1 MTRMKTTLLGL
12 TMAFLSAGSLSAG
25 IVISCP
31 DTTYT
36 PGPLAALGDA
46 ESCGET
52 ITAGVE
58 SLTIDVGPRGI
69 FPFAS
74 ELESWLGVPAG
85 GFDQSFGLDGD
96 IFAVGGS
103 AMLFPS
109 FTSSPGDSLDFAWTG
124 AFEPEA
130 TGYLFYLL
138 DGALTVLDYQVNEY
152 FGNISIPTLTL
163 PQTVSQ
169 SLAPGTH
176 SLALGVIVGFGNSS
190 ISGCPPECVISIDRL
205 FDPILNVSN
214 LTVGPSAVPE
224 PGSVA
229 LFSLGLLALAALRR
243 KRF

>member
-1 MTRMKTTLLGL
+1 
-12 TMAFLSAGSLSAG
+12 MAFLSAGSLSAG
-25 IVISCP
+25 IVVGCP

-36 PGPLAALGDA
+36 PGPFAALGDA
-46 ESCGET
+46 ESCGQT
-52 ITAGVE
+52 ITTGSEA
-58 SLTIDVGPRGI
+58 LTIDVGPLGV
-69 FPFAS
+69 FAYTND
-74 ELESWLGVPAG
+74 LESWLGLAPGA
-85 GFDQSFGLDGD
+85 FDQSFGLDGD

-109 FTSSPGDSLDFAWTG
+109 FTSNPGDSLDFAWTG

-138 DGALTVLDYQVNEY
+138 DGALTVLDYQVSEY

-169 SLAPGTH
+169 SLTPGTH
-176 SLALGVIVGFGNSS
+176 ALALGVIVGFGNAS
-190 ISGCPPECVISIDRL
+190 IPGCEPICVIDRL

-243 KRF
+243 KRS